1 MISRTFPAERGRRQ
15 VNGVEWGH
23 PVAFSSCDDYK
34 AAMANIHRKENAMKG
49 MMVFEEEAD
58 GNCMLM
64 LELKED
70 PAAAQRRKMCKVFGH
85 CGAAL
90 IEHIVSGCNLEP
102 SIADGEAWFCQS
114 LDNLAYV
121 TSYSRHNVSRV
132 LKQLAHFN
140 VLIVGCYNASRM
152 DRTKWYRVNMDAL
165 AEALAKG
172 GFIGAKT
179 AADFRAGM
187 CG

>member
-64 LELKED
+64 LELEED
-70 PAAAQRRKMCKVFGH
+70 PAAARRNKMSKVFGR
-85 CGAAL
+85 CGSAL
-90 IEHIVSGCNLEP
+90 IEHIIRNCNSEP
-102 SIADGEAWFCQS
+102 SFAEGEAWFCRS
-114 LDNLAYV
+114 LDNLAYDIGYARTSVARTV
-121 TSYSRHNVSRV
+121 TA
-132 LKQLAHFN
+132 LAYCN
-140 VLIVGCYNASRM
+140 VLIVGCYNASKM
-152 DRTKWYRVNMDAL
+152 DRTKWYRVNMDVL
-165 AEALAKG
+165 DEALANG
-172 GFIGAKT
+172 SS
-179 AADFRAGM
+179 
-187 CG
+187 